1 MRKLEEYIFKLI
13 IVGDPAVG
21 KTALLMRYIENK
33 FEEEYLSTIGVDFY
47 LKTINMDNK
56 EIKIQAWDTG
66 GQEKFANIRPGY
78 YTGAGGAIIVYD
90 VTNPNSFSNLAKWIT
105 EVQKYCGNIP
115 LLIAGNKVDLARSVD
130 AMQAKTFADSNAIP
144 IFESSAKDNVN
155 VEAMFVYLCKFLISG
170 ECTVPTLPEVTATLS
185 FEELSENYAKCSA
198 YATQLI
204 NEGNYSKALAAL
216 EKAYIYSKAI
226 NFQGGINWAREQI
239 TFISRQLSQG
249 QQPQSTTQPQSTVQ
263 LKPPS
268 KLVSP
273 DFRIK
278 DSIKNEIKKIF
289 SEVGGNAEKAMKNEE
304 LKPQLVR
311 PTTIPK
317 DFKEKQDNIK
327 VPSEVFD
334 ILNSIRDKIVFGE
347 EVNVLVNIIKKA
359 RATIPILYKEDHPIL
374 AEMDKIIETL
384 ASFRKIKK
392 IDQVIKN
399 LILEKVYEWEKR
411 FQEG

>member
-1 MRKLEEYIFKLI
+1 MSNLEEYIFKLI

-21 KTALLMRYIENK
+21 KTALLMRYIEDR

-47 LKTINMDNK
+47 LKTITLDNK
-56 EIKIQAWDTG
+56 EIKLQAWDTG

-90 VTNPNSFSNLAKWIT
+90 VTNNNSFSNISKWIT

-115 LLIAGNKVDLARSVD
+115 LLIAGNKVDLPRQVD
-130 AMQAKTFADSNAIP
+130 ASQAKAFADSHAIP
-144 IFESSAKDNVN
+144 IFESSAKNNVN
-155 VEAMFVYLCKFLISG
+155 VENMFVYLSKFLISG
-170 ECTVPTLPEVTATLS
+170 ECQVPTLPEVTATLS

-198 YATQLI
+198 YATELI

-239 TFISRQLSQG
+239 TFISKQISQG
-249 QQPQSTTQPQSTVQ
+249 QQTQKVQ
-263 LKPPS
+263 QTSVLKPPA
-268 KLVSP
+268 KLISP

-278 DSIKNEIKKIF
+278 DSIKNDIRKIF
-289 SEVGGNAEKAMKNEE
+289 AEVGGDAEKAMDEKEI
-304 LKPQLVR
+304 KPQLVR
-311 PTTIPK
+311 PTVIPK
-317 DFKEKQDNIK
+317 DFKEKQDKIK

-347 EVNVLVNIIKKA
+347 EVNNLVTTIKKA

-374 AEMDKIIETL
+374 GEMDKIVETL
-384 ASFRKIKK
+384 ASFRKIRK
-392 IDQVIKN
+392 IDHVIKN